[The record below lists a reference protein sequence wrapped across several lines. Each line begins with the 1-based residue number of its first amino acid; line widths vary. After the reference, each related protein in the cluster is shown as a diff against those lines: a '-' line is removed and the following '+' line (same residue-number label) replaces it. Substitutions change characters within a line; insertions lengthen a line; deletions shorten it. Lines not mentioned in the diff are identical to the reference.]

1 MPNSIRI
8 LEKQTGFQQ
17 LIPGVN
23 AIQSIYPIAAFP
35 LGSNY
40 LGMVNASVID
50 LTRTH
55 DIVNIIEPT
64 AVLPTLSQ
72 GFVYTSGTVIDS
84 SNGSQRSMLI
94 FSQPET

>member
-1 MPNSIRI
+1 MI
-8 LEKQTGFQQ
+8 
-17 LIPGVN
+17 
-23 AIQSIYPIAAFP
+23 
-35 LGSNY
+35 
-40 LGMVNASVID
+40 NASVID

-64 AVLPTLSQ
+64 AVLPTLCQ

-84 SNGSQRSMLI
+84 RNGSQRSMLNRLNTMLI